1 VLLVGLDYTFT
12 AVDRRVLSLL
22 VGMAQEGDGDPDETD
37 AQNDLQ
43 QVGVGEAG
51 QQRPNDCKRHLSHGE
66 RPSHAP
72 VDGPGSSV
80 GRHAGGEPE
89 DLGDEGGADGHLGR
103 EAKAEDE

>member
-1 VLLVGLDYTFT
+1 MLLVGLDYTFT

-51 QQRPNDCKRHLSHGE
+51 QQRPNDCNDAVTPGAVQKGAAPGVGE
-66 RPSHAP
+66 S
-72 VDGPGSSV
+72 
-80 GRHAGGEPE
+80 
-89 DLGDEGGADGHLGR
+89 GD
-103 EAKAEDE
+103 